1 MGALGVSLL
10 VRTHHIKSQHIYR
23 PLFLGVGLIEVDHS
37 HGRRDH
43 QFRFPQ
49 IFTYGFFLKEMFM
62 KQHDS
67 SYEDLVIRFL
77 AVAGY
82 VRSTPVIFGKVRN

>member
-10 VRTHHIKSQHIYR
+10 FRTHHIKSQHIYR

-49 IFTYGFFLKEMFM
+49 IFTWFFLKRDVSET
-62 KQHDS
+62 HDS

-82 VRSTPVIFGKVRN
+82 VRRTPVIFGKVRN